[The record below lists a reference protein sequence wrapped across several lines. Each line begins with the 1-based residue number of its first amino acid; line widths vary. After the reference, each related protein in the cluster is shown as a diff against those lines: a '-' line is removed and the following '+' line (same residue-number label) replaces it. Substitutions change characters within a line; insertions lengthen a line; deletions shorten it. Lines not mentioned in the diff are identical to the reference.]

1 MRAYDSGDRRRTRLR
16 LSSAGQSVYTR
27 VAPLALG
34 YEKKL
39 LDALSPTDRR
49 ALDRLV
55 GRLIER
61 GLGPNSQVNRL
72 FASTGFELEILVPV
86 REILS

>member
-1 MRAYDSGDRRRTRLR
+1 MRAYDTGDRRRSR
-16 LSSAGQSVYTR
+16 AAAVGCGQSVYTR

-39 LDALSPTDRR
+39 LAALSASDRR

-61 GLGPNSQVNRL
+61 AKRL
-72 FASTGFELEILVPV
+72 AANG
-86 REILS
+86 